1 MSTDHRTLKKVSAQ
15 KLFDGRLEEYGVR
28 EHINP
33 DTTTNNWRCL
43 TDGNNYV
50 WVSIRDDGFVGTIT
64 RFRPGGAPGKILKA
78 IAEAFDTDIVSEY
91 EPQFWGF
98 DTQEEWVEWNE
109 QRSREDE
116 EIFHDKLLKYLRG
129 EPNDI
134 RPGTIGMIEAE
145 IAKKL
150 TDNEPAFLLLTNKE
164 KLRKEIDTI
173 YDREHAFRIT
183 LGPADIAAAEM
194 LITHEDDLPRA

>member
-1 MSTDHRTLKKVSAQ
+1 MSTDYRTLKKVSALE
-15 KLFDGRLEEYGVR
+15 LFDGRLEACGVR
-28 EHINP
+28 EEIATNE
-33 DTTTNNWRCL
+33 TTPESRCL

-50 WVSIRDDGFVGTIT
+50 WAYIDGDGFVGSLT
-64 RFRPGGAPGKILKA
+64 RYASGGAPGKILTA
-78 IAEAFDTDIVSEY
+78 IAEACDTDIVSEY

-98 DTQEEWVEWNE
+98 DTQEEWDEWNE
-109 QRSREDE
+109 QMSREAE
-116 EIFHDKLLKYLRG
+116 ESFHNELLKYLRG

-134 RPGTIGMIEAE
+134 RPGTIGMIWAE

-150 TDNEPAFLLLTNKE
+150 ADKEPGLLLPTNKD

-173 YDREHAFRIT
+173 YDREHAVTVT

-194 LITHEDDLPRA
+194 RVTHEDDLPRA